1 MADGLFQS
9 LLSKVKALPA
19 EWNKLLTPNS
29 AAYEAAVLLNSTGQL
44 PKINFS
50 KIPEGGVSGLYDK
63 ELNSITIDAS
73 KKNSEITLP
82 HELTHALRYVMQ
94 DKVRNI
100 GTTAQE
106 TGIPITGVD
115 KQLFD
120 AFYKLDPDFSKIP
133 KLQYPSSGFQN
144 YRFSFTEAPAFA
156 VGNMENPQKSFSRP
170 EYFMTSPGGSHYD
183 ATMAQEQAILR
194 DLYARKLNQQ
204 ATPAYSDPFGNT
216 IGSSIR

>member
-9 LLSKVKALPA
+9 LLNKVKELPA
-19 EWNKLLTPNS
+19 EWRKILAPDS

-44 PKINFS
+44 PKISFS
-50 KIPEGGVSGLYDK
+50 KLSEEGRSGEYDRK
-63 ELNSITIDAS
+63 SNSITLNKNS
-73 KKNSEITLP
+73 KNSEITLP

-94 DKVRNI
+94 DKVRGI
-100 GTTAQE
+100 GETYRQ
-106 TGIPITGVD
+106 TGIPPSGID

-120 AFYKLDPDFSKIP
+120 AWDKLDPDLSKMKP
-133 KLQYPSSGFQN
+133 LKYPDPAYQN

-156 VGNMENPQKSFSRP
+156 VGNMENPKKSFSKG
-170 EYFMTSPGGSHYD
+170 EYYMTSPAGSHYD

-204 ATPAYSDPFGNT
+204 ATPMYADPFANT